1 MLFYLFLA
9 RKIRR
14 LQSTL
19 TLNEEIK
26 MEEKQTNIETNVDT
40 QQQKQNEVKT
50 FTQEDID
57 RAVAEATKDMLS
69 QDKVNEIVEKRLA
82 KAKEKAERERTQA
95 EELAKLSAEERARK
109 EFEIEMANK
118 QAEYEAQLKEFNNM
132 KMAFEKSQLLAQVTK
147 ELNDRNLPIDMANQ
161 LLGKD
166 AEESMKNIQAFEE
179 NWNTSLQ
186 QAIDKK
192 LKNSSSSPKIELKG
206 EENQAKS
213 VKDMT
218 LTEYI
223 EYMKKQQ

>member
-1 MLFYLFLA
+1 
-9 RKIRR
+9 
-14 LQSTL
+14 
-19 TLNEEIK
+19 
-26 MEEKQTNIETNVDT
+26 MENNNNIETNVDT
-40 QQQKQNEVKT
+40 QQQEQKEVKT

>member
-26 MEEKQTNIETNVDT
+26 MENQNNIETNVDT
-40 QQQKQNEVKT
+40 QQQDKNEVKT

-118 QAEYEAQLKEFNNM
+118 QAEYEEQLKEFNNM